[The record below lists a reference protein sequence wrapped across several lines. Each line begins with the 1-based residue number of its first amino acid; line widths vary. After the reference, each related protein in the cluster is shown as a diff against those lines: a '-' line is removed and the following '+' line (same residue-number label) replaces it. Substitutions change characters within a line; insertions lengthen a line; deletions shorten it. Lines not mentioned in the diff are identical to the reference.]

1 MNYIETL
8 HSSCCVCMNYT
19 ETLFHVGLAAP
30 SEEKIT
36 LTQILTAAEGR
47 IVSKTLLTKPHVES
61 FTEKI

>member
-1 MNYIETL
+1 
-8 HSSCCVCMNYT
+8 MNYT

-36 LTQILTAAEGR
+36 LTQIHTAAQGR
-47 IVSKTLLTKPHVES
+47 IVSKTLLTKPHLQS